1 MPFLFEIRYK
11 PQGALCEVKHRFE
24 NLSSSREDSQTSRSE
39 DGELTVTGA
48 TLPKLV
54 SLMTFHLNQQLS
66 HARALHFREGR
77 RPTLASHSPEER
89 EVLRSQPSLHEA
101 PQLVT
106 NG

>member
-1 MPFLFEIRYK
+1 MPFLFDIRYK

-54 SLMTFHLNQQLS
+54 SLVTFHLNQQLS
-66 HARALHFREGR
+66 LMPELCTSARDGGPHWLLIHRKKGR
-77 RPTLASHSPEER
+77 S
-89 EVLRSQPSLHEA
+89 
-101 PQLVT
+101 
-106 NG
+106 